1 MQYRRLGERRRSERR
16 CQVTEASSWD
26 GGERR
31 SCGRRV
37 LARRRKPVI
46 VDIKAVQK
54 ITKHWE
60 VISIKKRQIELPLEA
75 DKLTAAKLISTS
87 D

>member
-16 CQVTEASSWD
+16 SQLVNASYGD

-31 SCGRRV
+31 DSERRV
-37 LARRRKPVI
+37 LARRRKHI
-46 VDIKAVQK
+46 MVDIKAVQK
-54 ITKHWE
+54 ITRHWE
-60 VISIKKRQIELPLEA
+60 VTAIKKRQIELPLESNE
-75 DKLTAAKLISTS
+75 TSAAKLISTS